1 MYGCQAFILSVR
13 LTNILP
19 PFCQVHDTLS
29 RNRFV
34 SQGIFYFPLENQ
46 RDVID
51 LLLWPDM
58 ASVTFEE
65 SDRCFESVRITSL

>member
-1 MYGCQAFILSVR
+1 MSRLGPLSDVR
-13 LTNILP
+13 
-19 PFCQVHDTLS
+19 CKA
-29 RNRFV
+29 
-34 SQGIFYFPLENQ
+34 NQ

>member
-51 LLLWPDM
+51 LCKRVPEKKILQKK
-58 ASVTFEE
+58 SGK
-65 SDRCFESVRITSL
+65 